1 MFNSVLLAGP
11 SYTRWGISQLLLG
24 FCFIDRKLWQET
36 MDSEFQ
42 SRRKRE
48 VTV

>member
-1 MFNSVLLAGP
+1 MFNSVLRAGP
-11 SYTRWGISQLLLG
+11 SYTRWGISQ
-24 FCFIDRKLWQET
+24 LWQET

>member
-11 SYTRWGISQLLLG
+11 SYTRWGVSQLLFE
-24 FCFIDRKLWQET
+24 FCFIDRNLWQVA
-36 MDSEFQ
+36 MASEFQ
-42 SRRKRE
+42 FRRKRE